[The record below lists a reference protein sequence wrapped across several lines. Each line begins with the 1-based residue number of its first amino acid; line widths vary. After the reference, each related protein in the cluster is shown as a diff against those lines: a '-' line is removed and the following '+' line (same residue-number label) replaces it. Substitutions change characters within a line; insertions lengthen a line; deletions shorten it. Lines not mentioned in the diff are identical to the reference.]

1 MSSLWRV
8 LRYFKPY
15 RARAALTLTFAI
27 LSTLTAMAPPY
38 LIKIVVDAAVT
49 MGSVRM
55 LVTYVA
61 GIAFCYLLRDF
72 FNMMRIRTNNLLEQQ
87 VILDMRQEVFAK
99 MQRLSLGFYANR
111 STGEL
116 MSRVVDDVNH
126 VERVLLDGTEQLI
139 VATLTLVG
147 VAGILFYL
155 NPVLAV
161 LALIPIPLLAAGAL
175 WYTRRMRRLYKRA
188 REKAAA
194 MNAALHDS
202 LSGLL
207 QVKIFNRE
215 KEQEQRFFEKADQYR
230 RSQLD
235 AMFTWAYFSPGMNF
249 AGSLGGLFVLLAG
262 GAAVINGGA
271 SVGDILA
278 FLLYLNLFYEPV
290 NRLHALN
297 NLWQD
302 ALASSERVFEIM
314 DTPPEIQEPQNPVSL
329 PSPVQG
335 EVVFNRVSFS
345 YGEGREVLQDINLR
359 VRPGETIALVGP
371 TGAGKTTLV
380 SLIPRFYDVTA
391 GSVQI
396 DGVDVRDISLAELR
410 AQIAVVSQEPFLFN
424 GTIRENILFGRTD
437 ASLDELWEAVR
448 LANAEEFIQRTPD
461 GLDTVVGE
469 RGVKLSV
476 GQKQRISIARAVLKQ
491 AKILILDEATSSV
504 DTVTEMQIQEA
515 LERLMEE
522 KTTFVIAHRLST
534 IRSADRIACV
544 DRGRIVELGTHQELA
559 ASGGLYS
566 RLVEHQAKGLL
577 IPSEV
582 VGQRS

>member
-1 MSSLWRV
+1 MKSLLRV

-15 RARAALTLTFAI
+15 RTRAVLTLAFAI

-38 LIKIVVDAAVT
+38 LVKAVIDHAVAAGNARLLVVYSGGIV
-49 MGSVRM
+49 
-55 LVTYVA
+55 L
-61 GIAFCYLLRDF
+61 CYLLRDF
-72 FNMMRIRTNNLLEQQ
+72 FNMMRIRSNNRLEQQ
-87 VILDMRQEVFAK
+87 VILDMRDELFAK
-99 MQRLSLGFYANR
+99 MQRLSLGFYSDR

-147 VAGILFYL
+147 VAVIMFSL
-155 NPVLAV
+155 NPFLAA
-161 LALIPIPLLAAGAL
+161 LALVPIPLLIVGAL
-175 WYTRRMRRLYKRA
+175 WYTRRMRRLYRIA
-188 REKAAA
+188 RERAAE
-194 MNAALHDS
+194 MNAVLHDS

-207 QVKIFNRE
+207 QVKIFGRE
-215 KEQEQRFFEKADQYR
+215 KEQERRFHESADRYR
-230 RSQLD
+230 QSQLD

-249 AGSLGGLFVLLAG
+249 LGSLGGLLVLWVG
-262 GAAVINGGA
+262 GMGVIDGRA

-314 DTPPEIQEPQNPVSL
+314 DTPPEIAEPERPRRL
-329 PSPVQG
+329 PTPLRG
-335 EVVFNRVSFS
+335 EVTFEGVSFS
-345 YGEGREVLQDINLR
+345 YGQGRVVLHEVDLH
-359 VRPGETIALVGP
+359 VEAGETIALVGP

-380 SLIPRFYDVTA
+380 SLIPRFYDVTQ
-391 GSVQI
+391 GRVLV
-396 DGVDVRDISLAELR
+396 DGVDVRDVSLAELR
-410 AQIAVVSQEPFLFN
+410 SHIAIVSQEPFLFN
-424 GTIRENILFGRTD
+424 GTIRDNVVFGRLD
-437 ASLDELWEAVR
+437 ATEEEIWEALR
-448 LANAEEFIQRTPD
+448 LANAEEFVRKLPH
-461 GLDTVVGE
+461 GLDAIVGE

-491 AKILILDEATSSV
+491 ARILILDEATSSV

-515 LERLMEE
+515 LERLMRG

-534 IRSADRIACV
+534 IRSADRIVCV
-544 DRGRIVELGTHQELA
+544 DQGRIVEIGTHHELM
-559 ASGGLYS
+559 SRSGLYA
-566 RLVEHQAKGLL
+566 RLVEHQARGML
-577 IPSEV
+577 V
-582 VGQRS
+582 AGRM

>member
-38 LIKIVVDAAVT
+38 LVKVVVDAAVQR
-49 MGSVRM
+49 GSVR
-55 LVTYVA
+55 LLLIYVA
-61 GIAFCYLLRDF
+61 GIAGCYFLRDF
-72 FNMMRIRTNNLLEQQ
+72 FNMMRIRCNNLLEQQ

-111 STGEL
+111 ATGEL

-126 VERVLLDGTEQLI
+126 VERVLLDGTEQAI

-147 VAGILFYL
+147 VAVILFSL
-155 NPVLAV
+155 NPWLAIV
-161 LALIPIPLLAAGAL
+161 ALIPIPFLAAGAL
-175 WYTRRMRRLYKRA
+175 WYTRRMRKLYRRA
-188 REKAAA
+188 RERAAD
-194 MNAALHDS
+194 MNATLHDS
-202 LSGLL
+202 LTGLL

-215 KEQEQRFFEKADQYR
+215 KEQERAFYQKADKYR
-230 RSQLD
+230 QSQLD

-249 AGSLGGLFVLLAG
+249 LGSLGGLFVLLAG
-262 GAAVINGGA
+262 GTAVINGGA
-271 SVGDILA
+271 SVGDIMA
-278 FLLYLNLFYEPV
+278 FLLYLNLFCEPV

-302 ALASSERVFEIM
+302 ALASSERVFEIL
-314 DTPPEIQEPQNPVSL
+314 DTPPEIEEPVSPKRL
-329 PSPVQG
+329 PQPVRG
-335 EVVFNRVSFS
+335 EVVFDRVCFA
-345 YGEGREVLQDINLR
+345 YGDGREVLHDINLQ

-380 SLIPRFYDVTA
+380 SLIPRFYDVTE
-391 GSVQI
+391 GSVRI
-396 DGVDVRDISLAELR
+396 DGIDVRELSLADLR

-424 GTIRENILFGRTD
+424 GTIRDNILFGRTD
-437 ASLDELWEAVR
+437 ATVDELWEAVR
-448 LANAEEFIQRTPD
+448 LANAEEFIRKAPQ

-515 LERLMEE
+515 LERLMHE
-522 KTTFVIAHRLST
+522 KTTFIIAHRLST
-534 IRSADRIACV
+534 IASADRIACI
-544 DRGRIVELGTHQELA
+544 DGGRIVELGTHEELA
-559 ASGGLYS
+559 ASGGLYA
-566 RLVEHQAKGLL
+566 RLVDHQARGLL
-577 IPSEV
+577 VPLETV
-582 VGQRS
+582 ARRT